1 MIQATIRN
9 NEFYLTSERTKII
22 FDIML
27 AEKKRNYEELDTLKE
42 KKKII
47 EKKMQALNI
56 SY

>member
-56 SY
+56 NY